1 MASVAFSFQLSLHSF
16 LKMLLTEQ
24 SDRLS
29 LVIGPLNLSSQTTNP
44 VHVHC
49 VNILCIPSQE
59 QQEII
64 LKVRSDVVA
73 N

>member
-1 MASVAFSFQLSLHSF
+1 
-16 LKMLLTEQ
+16 MLLTEQ

-44 VHVHC
+44 VHIHC

>member
-24 SDRLS
+24 SS

-44 VHVHC
+44 VHIHC